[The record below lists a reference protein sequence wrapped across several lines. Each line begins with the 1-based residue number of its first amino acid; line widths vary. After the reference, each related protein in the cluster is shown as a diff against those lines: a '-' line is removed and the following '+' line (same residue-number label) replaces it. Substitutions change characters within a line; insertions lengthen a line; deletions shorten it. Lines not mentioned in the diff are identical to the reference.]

1 MAGADQRTG
10 SSRVKRLLARAL
22 IVAGAVA
29 GGSVAC
35 VLGSGVAWADSQ
47 PSDSSSTVDSAVV
60 DLPPGPGQPAAG
72 QPGPDQP
79 PLLGKLTTLGAE
91 LAGPVAVPAKP
102 GGLPGPAAGA
112 LPAARQVLVPVE
124 RVAETAAPRPSPGAH
139 DAGRLS
145 PEQFHQTLSDVQSP
159 LWTVMGTALP
169 HLQKDL
175 AGVGAPGNLSGLG
188 SPPALS
194 TPPEPHNLPHEPS
207 AARSAVSPLPAATGA
222 GDLPAIPRAS
232 GTGPDRSGQPSAP
245 AAPHPEPFL
254 PALPA
259 GGAGC
264 ACTPD
269 DHGSGGGLG
278 IAWYATDTAS
288 PVPGAGRAV
297 RYSASSPVGGTN
309 PQPGTTPD

>member
-47 PSDSSSTVDSAVV
+47 HSDSPSTVDSAVV
-60 DLPPGPGQPAAG
+60 DLPSPGQPAAG

-91 LAGPVAVPAKP
+91 VAGPVVPAKP
-102 GGLPGPAAGA
+102 GGLPGPAASA
-112 LPAARQVLVPVE
+112 LPAARHVLVPVE
-124 RVAETAAPRPSPGAH
+124 RVAETTAPRPSLGAH

-145 PEQFHQTLSDVQSP
+145 PEQFHRALSDVQSP

-169 HLQKDL
+169 NLQKDL
-175 AGVGAPGNLSGLG
+175 AGIGAPGNLSGLG
-188 SPPALS
+188 SPHALS
-194 TPPEPHNLPHEPS
+194 TPLEQPNLPHEPS
-207 AARSAVSPLPAATGA
+207 AARSTVPPLPAATVA
-222 GDLPAIPRAS
+222 GDLPGVPRTS
-232 GTGPDRSGQPSAP
+232 GAGPDRSGQPGAP
-245 AAPHPEPFL
+245 AVPHPEPFL

-278 IAWYATDTAS
+278 IAWYATDTAP